1 MVRKTNEILIAAI
14 ILVAFVGAAS
24 EAILIV
30 TPSQIEVGDLV
41 SLENSV
47 FESNKT
53 VTDVTTATFY
63 GSVRQ
68 PTSMKYV
75 TSDIICN
82 PHRIVFSNPQNVYG
96 AAYYDVNLT
105 VDTEAKTTIEG
116 EKATYILTVKNTGNV
131 TDSFEL
137 TYTNPDNANVV
148 DLDRTQVTLAASE
161 TETVAL
167 TVGTA
172 TAGTFG
178 IHVTATSQ
186 GDSSKADF
194 VSTTTTV
201 EKVIYGVDLSVDNGA
216 KTTEVGV
223 NATYTLTV
231 KNTGNVTDSF
241 VFTCTNPDNAN
252 VVDLDRTQ
260 VTLAAS
266 ETETVALTVGNVT
279 AGTYRVNVTATSQ
292 KGTNKTAVVSTTTT
306 VISYGVN
313 LTVDKKENT
322 TVAGENATYTLTV
335 ENTGSVVDNFTLKVE
350 NANGATVANLSKE
363 EIVNLSAGSSEDVL
377 LNVSDATV
385 GTYRV
390 NVTATSQ
397 TDTNKTAVVSTTT
410 TVISYGVN
418 LTVDKK
424 ENTTVAG
431 ENATYTLTV
440 ENTGSVADTYNLTVT
455 NQDNASW
462 LDLNPKQIQLNE
474 SETENVTLKVGNAA
488 VGTFLVNVTAT
499 SQSDTN
505 KTAAV
510 YTTTTVISYGVNLT
524 VDKKEKTVVVG
535 ENALYT
541 LTVKNTGS
549 VWDKINLTVTN
560 LDNASVMGLNMTQV
574 QLNTSETETVA
585 LKVGNTAVGTY
596 RVNVTATSQNDS
608 TKTACVNITT
618 TVASVTVTPPSVNV
632 GDFVTIEGAGFD
644 ANETLTLSCH
654 VSDLEVPVSGNNYK
668 YSLKEFNLSDPNTGF
683 SLSVQE
689 VEDDTEVRIK
699 KQGLSAVINKDS
711 PLKYGFK
718 FDYNGTTHTSTV
730 SVPMPIDPHYTGI
743 YELIEVSGT
752 VIGDTTE
759 VFMDLTVDKRVTTDA
774 TGYFKTVIDTH
785 GFPLQEYTITADGVA
800 ATLTVCHLIVPDHAV
815 MTGELVT
822 IEGEGFGAKEQVT
835 LSCHV
840 SDFEVPVSDDK
851 YEYTLKEFNL
861 SDPNTGFSLSVREVK
876 DDMEIRLK
884 KQGGTLVWIKDDK
897 YGFKF
902 DYDSTTDTATVS
914 VPMPID
920 PSYTGIYEFIEVSG
934 TAFGGT
940 SNVYMDIRVT
950 NSVTTTESGYFE
962 TVIDTHGF
970 PPHEYTITATS
981 ATASAKATLTIIP
994 ATGAITVTSSP
1005 TGAAIEL
1012 DGNST
1017 KLKTNATI
1025 SDVSPGTHSIKL
1037 TLDGYQGWSE
1047 NVPVQAGETYY
1058 VNATLTPNP
1067 TPAPRGGGGGGGG
1080 SGGGPADTDGDGY
1093 CNIDETIMGTDPED
1107 PCDPDPN
1114 CVACQALVG
1123 THILP
1128 PVVEQTPRPTSTIK
1142 YLTTPTPRP
1151 KPTPAATP
1159 TPTPKPLLPILG
1171 PDKPIILIV
1180 IIVAVSVLIAALF
1193 FLHRKFKSVDT
1204 ENHDSDR
1211 IIWR

>member
-14 ILVAFVGAAS
+14 ILVAFVGVAS

-148 DLDRTQVTLAASE
+148 DLDRTQVTLNASE

-292 KGTNKTAVVSTTTT
+292 KG
-306 VISYGVN
+306 
-313 LTVDKKENT
+313 
-322 TVAGENATYTLTV
+322 
-335 ENTGSVVDNFTLKVE
+335 
-350 NANGATVANLSKE
+350 
-363 EIVNLSAGSSEDVL
+363 
-377 LNVSDATV
+377 
-385 GTYRV
+385 
-390 NVTATSQ
+390 
-397 TDTNKTAVVSTTT
+397 TNKTAVVSTTT

-800 ATLTVCHLIVPDHAV
+800 ATLTVCHLIVPDRAV
-815 MTGELVT
+815 MVGELVT

-981 ATASAKATLTIIP
+981 ATASARATLTIIP
-994 ATGAITVTSSP
+994 ATGAIAVTSSP

-1017 KLKTNATI
+1017 QSKTNATI

-1047 NVPVQAGETYY
+1047 NVPVTAGETYY
-1058 VNATLTPNP
+1058 VNATLTPNPTP